1 MIMSGKADSQHL
13 IRETTGIS
21 ASSRVQPELNV
32 SESETFYI
40 LALDGGGTRGIYPA
54 QVLANLEQKLGV
66 SVKDCFDLIAGTS
79 TGAIIAGAAAA
90 GLPMTEV
97 VALFEREAPRIFRK
111 RPCRLGFFGSK
122 YSAKPLAAIIGKLLP
137 TATLGSI
144 KTPLLITSSD
154 LSTGGVYVFKS
165 RYLKDLGEEYVRDGN
180 TRLSDAILAS
190 CAAPSF
196 FDPAKLGDYL
206 LADGGLWANN
216 PSIIALTEAVSK
228 FGQAVERV
236 SILSIGTGRETR
248 FYRRHKH
255 WGILTGWERQKLVA
269 YFLNLQSQASA
280 NMSGLLLQDRYLR
293 LDPEIDDWP
302 LDDTKHL
309 GNLKALADRD
319 FTRNSGQISAYI
331 KGVRK

>member
-1 MIMSGKADSQHL
+1 MNKT
-13 IRETTGIS
+13 E
-21 ASSRVQPELNV
+21 P
-32 SESETFYI
+32 FYI

-54 QVLANLEQKLGV
+54 QVLANLERELGGR
-66 SVKDCFDLIAGTS
+66 VKDRFDLIAGTS
-79 TGAIIAGAAAA
+79 TGSLIAGAAAA
-90 GLPMTEV
+90 GLPMTAV
-97 VALFEREAPRIFRK
+97 VALFEQEAPRIFRK
-111 RPCRLGFFGSK
+111 RPCRFGFFGSK
-122 YSAKPLAAIIGKLLP
+122 YSAKPLAAVIDKFLP

-144 KTPLLITSSD
+144 RTPLLITSSD

-196 FDPAKLGDYL
+196 FDPAKVGDYL

-228 FGQAVERV
+228 FGRAVEQV

-248 FYRRHKH
+248 FYRKHKA

-269 YFLNLQSQASA
+269 YFLSLQSQASA

-309 GNLKALADRD
+309 GNLKALANQD
-319 FTRNSGQISAYI
+319 FAHKFGQISARI
-331 KGVRK
+331 KGERK